1 MTNELHCVCHLKRL
15 IYYNG
20 NNNFGIASM
29 ALDRVIKG
37 EPPDMPYFTMKG
49 TMSKLIE
56 GIQYEVN
63 LILVDDPKYGQ
74 QYNVITIKS
83 AMDLSSKNPENQRKY
98 LEQLFSEGQVAN
110 MYDAIDDPFEA
121 LRTKDFAKLVQVH
134 GCGMKTAR
142 LWIERF
148 SKSYDVMKLI
158 TELADYQL
166 TPNMIRKIYEYY
178 TDVDLAIQRIKE
190 NPYCLIDLSGV
201 GWATC
206 DRIALNGGIS
216 RTDEKRVRYFI
227 KYYLQERAVEGY
239 SYIPLDYLSTE
250 QLLEQGKRYNKMDLM
265 AAIDKYCGSDTSDD
279 TIVQALQNLQKELW
293 FSKDRKFIGLLKYY
307 NLERNIAE
315 ELIRIRNAPAQVPDS
330 WQDQIAVL
338 EKELGFEYSE
348 EQYNAIQKAL
358 ENNVIVITGN
368 AGTGKS
374 TVVKGILSVLS
385 GKSFAQTCLA
395 GRAAARLSELTGE
408 EGYTIHRLLGYQN
421 GKFTVNKNCP
431 LSQEIIILDEISMV
445 DGDLFYSLIQAIQSG
460 SKLIML
466 GDVGQLE
473 SIGCLNIAADL
484 IRSKEIVSVELT
496 QIHRQAAKSAIIT
509 ESHKVR
515 RNIQLIP
522 AGWAGTETRGEL
534 QDLSFDCY
542 SDSANTYYRVLQH
555 FQRHYEEVKN
565 IMDVQVLLPVK
576 DKQSGT
582 AAVNAAIQSIYNPKT
597 PQKKEIETVDEV
609 NYPSVLREGD
619 KVINTEN
626 NYHAI
631 LWKGKWAYEMDE
643 EEAETTAIYNG
654 SMGEILQIFPEAKEI
669 LIRFIGIG
677 DVLITNKDIS
687 KIKLGYAISV
697 HKFQGSQTCR
707 VIFGLDFYS
716 YALLTKE
723 LVYTAMTRATEKCD
737 IVAQNSAL
745 RKAVAT
751 SSVSNKLTHLT
762 YLLYDIAHPNTTF

>member
-1 MTNELHCVCHLKRL
+1 MSNELQCICHLKRM
-15 IYYNG
+15 IYYNDS
-20 NNNFGIASM
+20 NNFGIASM
-29 ALDRVIKG
+29 AYDRVIKG
-37 EPPDMPYFTMKG
+37 DAPDVPYFTMKG
-49 TMSKLIE
+49 TMSRLVE
-56 GIQYEVN
+56 GVQYEAC
-63 LILVDDPKYGQ
+63 LTLVDDPKYGQ
-74 QYNVITIKS
+74 QYNIITIKS
-83 AMDLSSKNPENQRKY
+83 AVDLSAKNPDNQRKY

-110 MYDAIDDPFEA
+110 MYDAIENPFEA
-121 LRTKDFAKLVQVH
+121 LRTKDYAKLVQVH

-148 SKSYDVMKLI
+148 AESYNVMKLI
-158 TELADYQL
+158 TELAAYQL

-178 TDVDLAIQRIKE
+178 PDVDLAIQRIKE

-201 GWATC
+201 GWVTC
-206 DRIALNGGIS
+206 DRIALSSGLS
-216 RTDEKRVRYFI
+216 KTDEKRVRYFI
-227 KYYLQERAVEGY
+227 KYYLQEQALEGF
-239 SYIPLDYLSTE
+239 SYIPIDYTGTE

-265 AAIDKYCGSDTSDD
+265 AAIDKYCGPDTSDE
-279 TIVQALQNLQKELW
+279 TVVQALQNLKQELW
-293 FSKDRKFIGLLKYY
+293 ISKDRKFVGLIRYY
-307 NLERNIAE
+307 NLERCIAE
-315 ELIRIRNAPAQVPDS
+315 ELIRLRNAPVQVPDQ
-330 WQDQIAVL
+330 WQDKIKNL

-348 EQYNAIQKAL
+348 EQYAAIQKAL

-374 TVVKGILSVLS
+374 TVVKAILSVLS

-408 EGYTIHRLLGYQN
+408 EGYTIHRLLEYQH
-421 GKFTVNKNCP
+421 GKFTVNRESP
-431 LSQEIIILDEISMV
+431 LYQEIIILDEISMV
-445 DGDLFYSLIQAIQSG
+445 DGELFYSLIQAIQSG

-473 SIGCLNIAADL
+473 SIGCMNIAADL
-484 IRSKEIVSVELT
+484 IRSKEIASVELT
-496 QIHRQAAKSAIIT
+496 KIHRQAAKSAIIT

-522 AGWAGTETRGEL
+522 TNWAGTETRGEL

-576 DKQSGT
+576 NKQSGT
-582 AAVNAAIQSIYNPKT
+582 AAVNSAIQSIYNPKT

-609 NYPSVLREGD
+609 NYPSFLREGD
-619 KVINTEN
+619 KVINIEN
-626 NYHAI
+626 NYKAI
-631 LWKGKWAYEMDE
+631 MWKGKWHYEMEEDE
-643 EEAETTAIYNG
+643 EETTAIYNG
-654 SMGEILQIFPEAKEI
+654 SMGEILAIKPDAKEI

-677 DVLITNKDIS
+677 DIIVTNKDIS

-697 HKFQGSQTCR
+697 HKFQGSQTRR
-707 VIFGLDFYS
+707 VIFGLDYYS

-751 SSVSNKLTHLT
+751 SAVSNKLTHLT
-762 YLLYDIAHPNTTF
+762 LLLYEIAHPNTTF